1 MNFLIIA
8 LLFCLQLVLF
18 FSYGLLFFNFIHR
31 VPTSITL
38 TLLSG
43 FLFYFMLFGILSI
56 PLILTSQKLST
67 LTYSLLSISGI
78 VFLVSLFLCREHWKD
93 LLQSIPSSVRS
104 HGIMIVPLFIFIFIF
119 ELFVF
124 NHIDVS
130 ADASYYVGKV
140 STDVY
145 TNTMGHYDPYTGNA
159 LSTLDGRRIFACF
172 PDYNAV
178 ISQFFHIHPLKQ
190 AKVIMPQILS
200 LFTCI
205 LYYQIGLLLFKGKKK
220 NTDLFFCLILLLDF
234 YSYTIYTAATFLF
247 TRTYEGKSIL
257 ANIIIP
263 GMVYC
268 FLLLWF
274 KKDISFSKK
283 LLFIISLSSCF
294 FSSSSMLIVPIG
306 LSAGLLPW
314 IIKEKRWKDI
324 LFYLLCIMP
333 NFIICVLYL
342 LNTKGILLYS
352 IQ

>member
-1 MNFLIIA
+1 
-8 LLFCLQLVLF
+8 
-18 FSYGLLFFNFIHR
+18 
-31 VPTSITL
+31 
-38 TLLSG
+38 
-43 FLFYFMLFGILSI
+43 
-56 PLILTSQKLST
+56 
-67 LTYSLLSISGI
+67 
-78 VFLVSLFLCREHWKD
+78 
-93 LLQSIPSSVRS
+93 
-104 HGIMIVPLFIFIFIF
+104 
-119 ELFVF
+119 
-124 NHIDVS
+124 
-130 ADASYYVGKV
+130 
-140 STDVY
+140 
-145 TNTMGHYDPYTGNA
+145 
-159 LSTLDGRRIFACF
+159 
-172 PDYNAV
+172 
-178 ISQFFHIHPLKQ
+178 
-190 AKVIMPQILS
+190 MPQILS

-294 FSSSSMLIVPIG
+294 FSSSPMLIVPIG

-324 LFYLLCIMP
+324 LFYLLCIIP

>member
-1 MNFLIIA
+1 
-8 LLFCLQLVLF
+8 
-18 FSYGLLFFNFIHR
+18 
-31 VPTSITL
+31 
-38 TLLSG
+38 
-43 FLFYFMLFGILSI
+43 MLFGILSI

-145 TNTMGHYDPYTGNA
+145 TNTMGHYDPYTENA

-172 PDYNAV
+172 PEYNAV

-205 LYYQIGLLLFKGKKK
+205 LYYQI
-220 NTDLFFCLILLLDF
+220 D
-234 YSYTIYTAATFLF
+234 
-247 TRTYEGKSIL
+247 
-257 ANIIIP
+257 
-263 GMVYC
+263 
-268 FLLLWF
+268 
-274 KKDISFSKK
+274 
-283 LLFIISLSSCF
+283 CF
-294 FSSSSMLIVPIG
+294 FS
-306 LSAGLLPW
+306 
-314 IIKEKRWKDI
+314 KEKRKI
-324 LFYLLCIMP
+324 PICFSALFYCLI
-333 NFIICVLYL
+333 FTV
-342 LNTKGILLYS
+342 TRS
-352 IQ
+352 IRPQLFCSPEPMKESPF